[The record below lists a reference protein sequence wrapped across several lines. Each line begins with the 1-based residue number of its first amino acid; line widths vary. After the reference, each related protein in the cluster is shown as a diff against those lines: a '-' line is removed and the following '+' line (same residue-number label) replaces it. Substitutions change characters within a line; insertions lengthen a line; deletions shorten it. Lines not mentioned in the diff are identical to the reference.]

1 MIRINLEE
9 QIKLTELETIYIHF
23 TGTTQKEENLKEQ
36 LLAVLKEKKALSIE
50 ETLRIIKIIFQ
61 DCKEEKMILIL
72 NQGSR
77 NYFYLTSEQDKLKS
91 YKHKTLI
98 NHHERFFGAT
108 AKYNESGLNFT
119 FDPELI
125 EREKEV
131 ENFVR
136 KERKRIHILANTN
149 ALLPAMD
156 NQENQKTIAKNPLLV
171 KKLK

>member
-1 MIRINLEE
+1 MIRINLEKE
-9 QIKLTELETIYIHF
+9 IKLTELETIYIHF

-36 LLAVLKEKKALSIE
+36 LFAVLKEKKALSIE
-50 ETLRIIKIIFQ
+50 EALRTIKIIFQ
-61 DCKEEKMILIL
+61 GCKEEKMILIL

-91 YKHKTLI
+91 YKHTTLI
-98 NHHERFFGAT
+98 NHHERFYGAT

-125 EREKEV
+125 EKEKEV
-131 ENFVR
+131 ENFVS
-136 KERKRIHILANTN
+136 KERKRIHVLTNTN
-149 ALLPAMD
+149 ALLLAIE
-156 NQENQKTIAKNPLLV
+156 NQETQNTMTQNPLLV